1 VTDTVD
7 LTLGARYEWWRAYRG
22 FNFSLTPALSVS
34 HPEQRRE
41 GVSPKMS
48 LRWGPAKGWSVTLSA
63 GQAYRFPTVS
73 ELYQAIAT
81 GPSITVP
88 DPNLRPERARS
99 AELAG
104 AWSDRRGQVRL
115 SLFHERIQGALIAQ
129 TAPLLA
135 GSTTLFS
142 YVQNVPEVRTNGVE
156 LAFDRRDLADGFD
169 VSGSVTLADPEVVDD
184 PAFPAAEGKT
194 LPQVPRR
201 RATLVLSYRPD
212 DKTTLTL
219 AGRHASR
226 SFATIDNSDPVG
238 HTFQGFESYTVV
250 DARAHFRVTSRWHA
264 ALGVENLGNR
274 KYYLFHPFPQRTFTG
289 ELTYRW

>member
-1 VTDTVD
+1 M
-7 LTLGARYEWWRAYRG
+7 
-22 FNFSLTPALSVS
+22 SVAQ
-34 HPEQRRE
+34 PEQKRE
-41 GVSPKMS
+41 GLSPKAS
-48 LRWGPAKGWSVTLSA
+48 LRWLPAQQWSVTLSA

-88 DPNLRPERARS
+88 DPDLRPERARS
-99 AELAG
+99 AELAA

-115 SLFHERIQGALIAQ
+115 SLFHERIKGALISQ
-129 TAPLLA
+129 TAPLVA
-135 GSTTLFS
+135 GSTTLFNFI
-142 YVQNVPEVRTNGVE
+142 QNIPEVRTNGVE
-156 LAFDRRDLADGFD
+156 LAFDRRDLLGGFD
-169 VSGSVTLADPEVVDD
+169 VSGSVTLADPEVVED

-219 AGRHASR
+219 AGRYASR
-226 SFATIDNSDPVG
+226 SFGTIDNSDPVG
-238 HTFQGFESYTVV
+238 HTFQGFEGYTVV
-250 DARAHFRVTSRWHA
+250 DARAHFRVTERWQA
-264 ALGVENLGNR
+264 ALGGENLGNR
-274 KYYLFHPFPQRTFTG
+274 KYYLFHPFPQRSFTG